1 MRAYSDAELAE
12 FLGAPGI
19 PLDAYSLIGEP
30 GADLAALYLPE
41 IGFRC
46 MISSNPKLACASKAF
61 LARRGARR
69 FRDTTEWQ
77 AAAHAERWPGWER
90 HAPGAPGA
98 ESGRTPAAPDRAG
111 G

>member
-12 FLGAPGI
+12 YLGADGI

-41 IGFRC
+41 IGFRV
-46 MISSNPKLACASKAF
+46 MIMRNNELAVACKAF
-61 LARRGARR
+61 LAQRGARR
-69 FRDTTEWQ
+69 FRDYTEWQ

-90 HAPGAPGA
+90 HAPVALSAFQA
-98 ESGRTPAAPDRAG
+98 EPIAAPDPAT
-111 G
+111 